1 MNIHTALNLVI
12 RQISYICGL
21 YSKLIV
27 SVATHPNDDQPFDIF
42 ETFNWTHIQ
51 ADMIYG

>member
-21 YSKLIV
+21 YSKLTV

-42 ETFNWTHIQ
+42 ETFNWIHIQ